1 MPSSPSTPTAHP
13 PDGPVVV
20 LTAAPALQERA
31 RRARSQL
38 ASLIVGGLLAACGGG
53 ADEASVDEAVSSS
66 TANDLAADTVVEG
79 SEAMAAIDTTVLAA
93 EAVVATQA
101 GATSGQSTHAAELA
115 TAAAP
120 ATGMAVASVPVTCPG
135 GGSAVLSI
143 SGGTAASV
151 LNGQFDSGETYA
163 IDFSDCRF
171 QTGGAAVTGAAELAV
186 DGLEGTQARLALTL
200 EAVTVQ
206 LARGNVVLDGDAV
219 WQGSQAS
226 DGTSTTVSTD
236 LSISSLSLTSTFGA
250 RTASFALRDV
260 AVTRVGLWV
269 DGVLASS
276 SMSGSYTIA
285 SSRTN
290 NSFEA
295 TVTTVGNA
303 QYGADG
309 VPTSGAWRVD
319 FTTWSLQMSVSGE
332 TVTLGIDLGQD
343 GSIDKTYTST
353 RASLSADAG

>member
-1 MPSSPSTPTAHP
+1 MPPSPSTPTAHP
-13 PDGPVVV
+13 PEGPVVV
-20 LTAAPALQERA
+20 LTAAPALRDRA

-93 EAVVATQA
+93 EAVVATQV
-101 GATSGQSTHAAELA
+101 GATSGLSTFAAEMA

-186 DGLEGTQARLALTL
+186 EGLEGTQARLALTL
-200 EAVTVQ
+200 KAVTVQ

-276 SMSGSYTIA
+276 SMSGSYSIA

>member
-1 MPSSPSTPTAHP
+1 M
-13 PDGPVVV
+13 VV
-20 LTAAPALQERA
+20 LTAAPSLRERA
-31 RRARSQL
+31 RRARSQI
-38 ASLIVGGLLAACGGG
+38 ASLIVGGFLAACGGG
-53 ADEASVDEAVSSS
+53 TDEASVDEAVSSS

-101 GATSGQSTHAAELA
+101 EATSGLSTFAAEMA

-163 IDFSDCRF
+163 IDFSGCRF
-171 QTGGAAVTGAAELAV
+171 QTGGAAVTGAAALAV
-186 DGLEGTQARLALTL
+186 EGLDGTQARLALTL
-200 EAVTVQ
+200 KAVTVQ

-236 LSISSLSLTSTFGA
+236 LSIGSLSLTSTFGA

-343 GSIDKTYTST
+343 GSIDKTYTTT